1 MVYLLADKIVEKYG
15 KDWIERYKDE
25 NGLQIIDKIFGWPHN
40 DIYVVV
46 NEEKAIKK
54 IQKSLEKELEK
65 IKEEFS
71 LDKSVKSLR
80 IKTITKAE
88 YDEKWKN
95 KMRIL

>member
-1 MVYLLADKIVEKYG
+1 MVYLIADRVVEKYG
-15 KDWIERYKDE
+15 KDWIKQYKDE
-25 NGLQIIDKIFGWPHN
+25 KGLPIIDKIFSWPKN

-46 NEEKAIKK
+46 REEKARGK

-65 IKEEFS
+65 IKKEFPS
-71 LDKSVKSLR
+71 DKSVKPLE

-88 YDEKWKN
+88 YDKKWKN